1 MALKQLEP
9 TVQVVAGCKF
19 YITPFSAFKA
29 ANLTGE
35 LASTLAPLLGALAP
49 LAGNGNIMDIDA
61 SKAGE
66 AMSNCTGISG
76 DKIEKLMRSLL
87 LGGHI
92 VIEENQEFG
101 IEEAAK
107 LDEDIINEVFCG
119 NVQDMF
125 ILCFHVIRLNYKG
138 FFGKLTDL
146 SGKAGAGVV
155 AKMKR
160 TIL

>member
-9 TVQVVAGCKF
+9 TIQVVSGMKF

-66 AMSNCTGISG
+66 AMANCTCISG
-76 DKIEKLMRSLL
+76 DNIEKLMRSLL

-92 VIEENQEFG
+92 VVEENQDLG
-101 IEEAAK
+101 IEEATQ
-107 LDEDIINEVFCG
+107 LDEDIINEIFCG
-119 NVQDMF
+119 EVQDMF
-125 ILCFHVIRLNYKG
+125 ILCYHVIRLNYKG
-138 FFGKLTDL
+138 FFGKFTSLF
-146 SGKAGAGVV
+146 GGAGMVKK
-155 AKMKR
+155 AKR